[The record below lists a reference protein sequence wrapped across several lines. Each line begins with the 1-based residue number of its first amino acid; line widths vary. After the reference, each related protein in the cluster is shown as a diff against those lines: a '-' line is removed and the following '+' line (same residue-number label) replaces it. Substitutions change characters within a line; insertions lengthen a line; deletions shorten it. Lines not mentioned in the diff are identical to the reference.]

1 VTTSAAPM
9 QAEDLRGLLDAGAPI
24 TVLDIRTRSDRA
36 EWWIPHSI
44 HVDAYDALRRGDPDA
59 LTGLDI
65 PVTVPV
71 VAVCRAGV
79 IAQAAAR
86 HLGDRGFRAFYLEG
100 GMKAWGQAWNRA
112 EVPIANPDFA
122 VIQVR
127 RTGKGCLSYM
137 IGSRGEAGVV
147 DPAVDP
153 GVYLRLAE
161 ERGWRITSLLDTHIH
176 ADHVSRGRELAQRT
190 GAQLFLPAQDRAQYA
205 HVPLGDGDQV
215 QVGNATITLLA
226 TPGHTPESACFRL
239 DEDVLLTGDTLF
251 LGGVG
256 RPDLEATNDQAAM
269 RARQLHASL
278 KRILALP
285 DRTLILPGHTDRP
298 VPFDGRLVG
307 APLGVLR
314 KGEEGLGRWFGG
326 AHPSGPDA
334 FAQWILARLPP
345 TPANHGEIVRLNQTG
360 MTPPADLEALEAGA
374 NRCAVS

>member
-1 VTTSAAPM
+1 MSTSVAALP
-9 QAEDLRGLLDAGAPI
+9 AEDLRGLLDAGAPI
-24 TVLDIRTRSDRA
+24 TVLDIRPTSDRA
-36 EWWIPHSI
+36 EWWIPHSL
-44 HVDAYDALRRGDPDA
+44 HVDAYDALRRGDPHA

-65 PVTVPV
+65 PVTRPV

-79 IAQAAAR
+79 VAQAAAR
-86 HLGDRGFRAFYLEG
+86 YLADRGFRAFYLEG
-100 GMKAWGQAWNRA
+100 GMKAWGQVWNRA
-112 EVPIANPDFA
+112 EVPIANRDFA

-127 RTGKGCLSYM
+127 RTGKGCLSYV
-137 IGSRGEAGVV
+137 IGSQGEAAIV

-176 ADHVSRGRELAQRT
+176 ADHVSRSRELARLT
-190 GAQLFLPAQDRAQYA
+190 GAQLFLPAQDRARYA
-205 HVPLGDGDQV
+205 HVPLGEGGQV
-215 QVGNATITLLA
+215 QVGNGTITLLS

-239 DEDVLLTGDTLF
+239 DEDVLLTGDTLL

-256 RPDLEATNDQAAM
+256 RPDLEATNAQAAM

-278 KRILALP
+278 RRILALP
-285 DRTLILPGHTDRP
+285 DKTLILPGHTDRP
-298 VPFDGRLVG
+298 VPFDGRPVG
-307 APLGVLR
+307 AALAVLR
-314 KGEEGLGRWFGG
+314 KEEEGLGRWFGG

-345 TPANHGEIVRLNQTG
+345 TPANHGEIVRLNETG
-360 MTPPADLEALEAGA
+360 TSPPADLEALEAGG